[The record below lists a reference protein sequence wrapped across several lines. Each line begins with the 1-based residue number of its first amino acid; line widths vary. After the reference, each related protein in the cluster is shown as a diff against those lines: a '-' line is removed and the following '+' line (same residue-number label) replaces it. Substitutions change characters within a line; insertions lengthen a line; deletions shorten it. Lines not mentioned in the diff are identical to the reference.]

1 MMVMIM
7 IPVKWFPD
15 FDFVEEALAMVIDIY
30 DDYETH
36 RSIMHTH
43 PRGTNSSISVVPHK
57 TMKYMKCKLFTD
69 YDFGEEATL
78 ITNV

>member
-1 MMVMIM
+1 MMMMVMIM

-43 PRGTNSSISVVPHK
+43 PRGTNSSISVDPHNTVHK
-57 TMKYMKCKLFTD
+57 RLCR
-69 YDFGEEATL
+69 
-78 ITNV
+78 